1 MEKENAFYKTV
12 IRIAL
17 PVTLQTL
24 LQSSFSVIDQLM
36 IGKLGSNS
44 IAAVGLGGKFASIYT
59 VLLGAIT
66 MTAGIMISQYMGQK
80 DEKEVSRSFCANMLL
95 ALSLAIVFFMLCLF
109 FSEQILWLYTEDEET
124 LKIAA
129 GYLQII
135 ALSYLPIALCNIL
148 STFLRCMEAAV
159 FPLYA
164 SIAGAFFNTG
174 INYLLIFGKAGFPKM
189 GVKGAAMASVFSQV
203 VTCVVIVVFFV
214 AYCRNK
220 NIKISFIWR
229 FTGKR
234 KTQFLRILCPI
245 IICEFLWS
253 LGENVYTAI
262 YGNIG
267 TKACAA
273 MTLTIPVQILVINAL
288 SGLSQAAG
296 IIIGKSLGAKEYDSA
311 YRKAK
316 KLMLYGLYGS
326 CLLSFLLLIVG
337 KYYVQIY
344 QVEPE
349 VKATAVKI
357 LVAFAIIAPVKVQ
370 NMILGGGIIR
380 SGGKTEYI
388 MWVDFIGT
396 WIFGV
401 PLGLLAAFVWKMQIP
416 SVYFLLSLEEC
427 VRFAISVCIFRKR
440 IWMKNIATL

>member
-1 MEKENAFYKTV
+1 MGKENAFYKTV

-36 IGKLGSNS
+36 IGKLGSSS

-80 DEKEVSRSFCANMLL
+80 DEREISRSFFANTLL
-95 ALSLAIVFFMLCLF
+95 AMGLAAVFLLLSVS
-109 FSEQILWLYTEDEET
+109 FSQQILWLYTKDEATLEIASEY
-124 LKIAA
+124 LKI
-129 GYLQII
+129 I
-135 ALSYLPIALCNIL
+135 AFSFLPIAICNMI
-148 STFLRCMEAAV
+148 STLLRCMEAAV

-164 SIAGAFFNTG
+164 SITGAVLNTG
-174 INYLLIFGKAGFPKM
+174 MNYLLIFGKAGFPKM
-189 GVKGAAMASVFSQV
+189 GVRGAAIASVISQLA
-203 VTCVVIVVFFV
+203 TCIVITAFFV
-214 AYCRNK
+214 VYYRRQS
-220 NIKISFIWR
+220 IKLRFVWR
-229 FTGKR
+229 FGGKR
-234 KTQFLRILCPI
+234 RIQFLKILCPI
-245 IICEFLWS
+245 VICEFLWS

-296 IIIGKSLGAKEYDSA
+296 ILIGKSLGALEYDRA
-311 YRKAK
+311 YHEAK
-316 KLMLYGLYGS
+316 KLMVYGLYGS
-326 CLLSFLLLIVG
+326 LILSLLLIFTG
-337 KYYVQIY
+337 RFYVQIY

-349 VKATAVKI
+349 VRKMAVRV
-357 LVAFAIIAPVKVQ
+357 LVAFALISPVKVQ

-380 SGGKTEYI
+380 SGGKTSYI

-401 PLGLLAAFVWKMQIP
+401 PLGLIAAFVWKMQLP
-416 SVYFLLSLEEC
+416 YVYFILSLEEC
-427 VRFAISVCIFRKR
+427 VRFAISVYLFRKR
-440 IWMKNIATL
+440 IWMENIADL